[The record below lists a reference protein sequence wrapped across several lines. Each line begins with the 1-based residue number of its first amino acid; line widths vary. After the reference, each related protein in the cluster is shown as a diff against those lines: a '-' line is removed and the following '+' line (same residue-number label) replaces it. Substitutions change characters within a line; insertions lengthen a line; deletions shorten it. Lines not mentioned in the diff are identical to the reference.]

1 MSQLL
6 WHVHRLQSMSPR
18 EVAWRASRAGRSL
31 ISHGGRGA
39 ASDADLFGTP
49 EADWDAALARFR
61 ECAGRPILLDRG
73 RAAVIAREHPA
84 GVEQVI
90 AAAERVAGGRF
101 AYFGYPE
108 VTLPEP
114 IDWHYD
120 PHSKV
125 GWPVVP
131 ASRIDH
137 RTADGDPKWIWELNR
152 LQHLTWLAEAWLF
165 TGEERFGDAAF
176 RQLDSWIEQNPP
188 GIGIGWRGAFE
199 AGVRSI
205 SIAVALQG
213 LRDSPAL
220 TTERFR
226 VVVRVLAES
235 ARRCWDER
243 SRFSSANNHLVGEMA
258 GLATVAILLPDLARA
273 ESWEKDA
280 IRVLSAEAGRQ
291 ILPDGA
297 GAEQAMGYQI
307 FTSELL
313 LTVAAL
319 LTLRDGRPPPEL
331 IAAVDRSADFIA
343 ALVGDRDPEPHYG
356 DDDEGFAL
364 RLGAEPVRTAR
375 DHLGTV
381 GAVTRNTAARRVGR
395 STLSA
400 AWVNYARTEPV
411 SGVKSF
417 PEPGPRSFY
426 APHGGLVVLRAGAR
440 RLTVDVGP
448 LGYLSLAAHGHA
460 DALAVTLSID
470 GDDVIGDP
478 GTGSYYRHPD
488 WRAAHRGTRAHATV
502 CVDGLDQ
509 SVVGGPFLWTEHARV
524 RVRSVDLERCVVDAE
539 HSGYSRL
546 SQPVVH
552 RRWLIAPPDRGS
564 ILVVD
569 LIAGRGRH
577 EVRTSWPLSPSLD
590 VTPLEGGHLASRN
603 GEPILQLV
611 HGASSE
617 LIRYE
622 VRGDARLGLGWW
634 SRRLESREPAWL
646 VGGYCTGDVPVVV
659 ATVLNP
665 LDERMAWAEDLTVGV
680 RDGCLTARWRDGGA
694 ENLVEINHAIGTMT
708 KNGDVVWNR
717 SH

>member
-6 WHVHRLQSMSPR
+6 WRVRRLQTMGPR

-31 ISHGGRGA
+31 LPRSGRGETTD
-39 ASDADLFGTP
+39 SELLGTP
-49 EADWDAALARFR
+49 EPDWDAALARFR
-61 ECAGRPILLDRG
+61 ECVGRPALLDRD
-73 RAAVIAREHPA
+73 RAADIARAHPA
-84 GVEQVI
+84 AVGQVI
-90 AAAERVAGGRF
+90 AAAERVACGRF
-101 AYFGYPE
+101 SYFGHPE

-120 PHSKV
+120 PLSKV

-131 ASRIDH
+131 ASRINH

-152 LQHLTWLAEAWLF
+152 LQHLPWLAEAWLF
-165 TGEERFGDAAF
+165 TGEERFSDAAF

-188 GIGIGWRGAFE
+188 GLGIGWRGAFE

-213 LRDSPAL
+213 LRDSPGL
-220 TTERFR
+220 TTTRFR
-226 VVVRVLAES
+226 AVVRLLAES

-243 SRFSSANNHLVGEMA
+243 SQFSSANNHLVGEMA
-258 GLATVAILLPDLARA
+258 GVATVAILLPELARA

-280 IRVLSAEAGRQ
+280 IRVLSAEAARQ

-297 GAEQAMGYQI
+297 GAEQSVGYQV

-343 ALVGDRDPEPHYG
+343 ALVGDRDPAPRYG

-364 RLGAEPVRTAR
+364 RLGAEPVRTVR

-381 GAVTRNTAARRVGR
+381 AAVTRNASARRVGGT
-395 STLSA
+395 TLSG
-400 AWVNYARTEPV
+400 AWMNYARTEPV
-411 SGVKSF
+411 SGSEAV
-417 PEPGPRSFY
+417 PEPGPRSFF
-426 APHGGLVVLRAGAR
+426 APDGGLVVLRAGAR
-440 RLTVDVGP
+440 RLTMDVGP

-470 GDDVIGDP
+470 GEDVIGDP

-524 RVRSVDLERCVVDAE
+524 RVRSVDLERSVVDAE
-539 HSGYSRL
+539 HSGYGRL
-546 SQPVVH
+546 SKPVVH

-564 ILVVD
+564 VLVVD

-590 VTPLEGGHLASRN
+590 VTPVGGGHLASRN

-611 HGASSE
+611 HAASTE
-617 LIRYE
+617 LIPYE
-622 VRGDARLGLGWW
+622 VRGDARHGLGWW
-634 SRRLESREPAWL
+634 SYRLESREPSWL
-646 VGGYCTGDVPVVV
+646 VGGCCAGEVPVAV

-665 LDERMAWAEDLTVGV
+665 MDERGAWAEDLTLAV
-680 RDGCLTARWRDGGA
+680 RDGSLAVRWRDGDA
-694 ENLVEINHAIGTMT
+694 LNRVTINCAIGTT
-708 KNGDVVWNR
+708 AKNGDVVWNTL
-717 SH
+717 H

>member
-1 MSQLL
+1 ML
-6 WHVHRLQSMSPR
+6 P
-18 EVAWRASRAGRSL
+18 
-31 ISHGGRGA
+31 HGGHGA
-39 ASDADLFGTP
+39 KSDADVFGTR

-61 ECAGRPILLDRG
+61 ECAGRPALLDRD
-73 RAAVIAREHPA
+73 RAAVIARDHPA
-84 GVEQVI
+84 EVKQVI
-90 AAAERVAGGRF
+90 AAAERVAGRRF

-120 PHSKV
+120 PHSDV

-131 ASRIDH
+131 ASKIDH

-152 LQHLTWLAEAWLF
+152 LQHLSWLAEAWLF
-165 TGEERFGDAAF
+165 TGDERFADEAF

-188 GIGIGWRGAFE
+188 GIGIGWRGSFE
-199 AGVRSI
+199 AGIRSI

-220 TTERFR
+220 TTARFR
-226 VVVRVLAES
+226 AVVRVLAES

-258 GLATVAILLPDLARA
+258 GLATIAILLPDLAGSA
-273 ESWEKDA
+273 CWERDA
-280 IRVLSAEAGRQ
+280 IRVLSAEAARQ

-313 LTVAAL
+313 LTVAVL

-343 ALVGDRDPEPHYG
+343 ALVGDRDPAPRYG

-364 RLGAEPVRTAR
+364 RLGAEPLRTVR

-381 GAVTRNTAARRVGR
+381 GAVTGNTAARRVGR
-395 STLSA
+395 TTLSA
-400 AWVNYARTEPV
+400 AWMNYARTESL
-411 SGVKSF
+411 SGSEAV
-417 PEPGPRSFY
+417 PDPGPHGFF

-440 RLTVDVGP
+440 RLTADVGP

-460 DALAVTLSID
+460 DALSVTLSID
-470 GDDVIGDP
+470 GEDVIGDP

-488 WRAAHRGTRAHATV
+488 WRVAHRGTRAHATV

-524 RVRSVDLERCVVDAE
+524 RVRSVDLERGVVDAE
-539 HSGYSRL
+539 HSGYRRL
-546 SQPVVH
+546 SKPVVH
-552 RRWLIAPPDRGS
+552 RRWVVAPPDRCS
-564 ILVVD
+564 VLIVDLVV
-569 LIAGRGRH
+569 GRGRH

-590 VTPLEGGHLASRN
+590 VTPVAAGHLASRD
-603 GEPILQLV
+603 GEPVLQLV
-611 HGASSE
+611 HAASGE
-617 LIRYE
+617 LIPYE
-622 VRGDARLGLGWW
+622 VRGDAERGLGWW
-634 SRRLESREPAWL
+634 SSRLESREPSWL
-646 VGGYCTGDVPVVV
+646 VGGYCTGGVPTVV

-665 LDERMAWAEDLTVGV
+665 LDERLAWAEDLTVAV
-680 RDGCLTARWRDGGA
+680 RDGCLVARWRDKDA
-694 ENLVEINHAIGTMT
+694 ENRVTINCSMGTMA
-708 KNGDVVWNR
+708 KNGDVVWKTL
-717 SH
+717 H

>member
-1 MSQLL
+1 MFG
-6 WHVHRLQSMSPR
+6 
-18 EVAWRASRAGRSL
+18 AS
-31 ISHGGRGA
+31 
-39 ASDADLFGTP
+39 

-61 ECAGRPILLDRG
+61 ACAGRPVLLDRD
-73 RAAVIAREHPA
+73 RAAVIARTHPA
-84 GVEQVI
+84 GVRQVI
-90 AAAERVAGGRF
+90 AAAERAADRRF

-108 VTLPEP
+108 VTLSGP

-120 PHSKV
+120 PHSKI

-131 ASRIDH
+131 AAKIDH

-152 LQHLTWLAEAWLF
+152 LQHLPWLAEAWLF
-165 TGEERFGDAAF
+165 TGEERFCDEAF

-199 AGVRSI
+199 AGIRSI

-220 TTERFR
+220 TTARFR
-226 VVVRVLAES
+226 AVVRILAES
-235 ARRCWDER
+235 ARRCWAER

-258 GLATVAILLPDLARA
+258 GVATVAILFPDLACA
-273 ESWEKDA
+273 ASWEKDA
-280 IRVLSAEAGRQ
+280 IRVLSAEAERQ

-297 GAEQAMGYQI
+297 GAEQALGYQI

-343 ALVGDRDPEPHYG
+343 ALVGERDPAPRYG

-364 RLGAEPVRTAR
+364 RLDAGPVRTVR

-381 GAVTRNTAARRVGR
+381 HAVTGNTAAGR
-395 STLSA
+395 AGRTTLSA
-400 AWVNYARTEPV
+400 AWMNYARTEPL
-411 SGVKSF
+411 SGSEAA
-417 PEPGPRSFY
+417 PQTGPRGFF

-460 DALAVTLSID
+460 DALAVTMSVD
-470 GDDVIGDP
+470 GEEVIGDP
-478 GTGSYYRHPD
+478 GTGSYYGHPD

-524 RVRSVDLERCVVDAE
+524 RVRSVDLERGVVDAE
-539 HSGYSRL
+539 HSGYGRL
-546 SQPVVH
+546 AKPVVH
-552 RRWLIAPPDRGS
+552 RRWLIAPPDRNS
-564 ILVVD
+564 VVVVD

-577 EVRTSWPLSPSLD
+577 EVRTAWPLAPSLD
-590 VTPLEGGHLASRN
+590 VTAVGSGHLACRN
-603 GEPILQLV
+603 GEPIFQLV
-611 HGASSE
+611 HAASSA
-617 LIRYE
+617 LTPYGI
-622 VRGDARLGLGWW
+622 RGDAQLGLGWW
-634 SRRLESREPAWL
+634 SRRLESREPSWL
-646 VGGYCTGDVPVVV
+646 VGGYCTGDVPVVL

-665 LDERMAWAEDLTVGV
+665 LDERLVWAEDLTVAV
-680 RDGCLTARWRDGGA
+680 RDGCLVARWRDEGG
-694 ENLVEINHAIGTMT
+694 
-708 KNGDVVWNR
+708 DR
-717 SH
+717 

>member
-1 MSQLL
+1 M
-6 WHVHRLQSMSPR
+6 R
-18 EVAWRASRAGRSL
+18 
-31 ISHGGRGA
+31 
-39 ASDADLFGTP
+39 DADVFGTP

-61 ECAGRPILLDRG
+61 ECVGRPALLDRD
-73 RAAVIAREHPA
+73 RAAAIARAHPI
-84 GVEQVI
+84 GVGQVI
-90 AAAERVAGGRF
+90 AAAERVANGRF

-108 VTLPEP
+108 VALPEP

-120 PHSKV
+120 PLSKV
-125 GWPVVP
+125 GWPAVP
-131 ASRIDH
+131 ASIINH

-152 LQHLTWLAEAWLF
+152 LQHLPWLAQAWLF

-220 TTERFR
+220 TTTRFR
-226 VVVRVLAES
+226 AVVRLLAES

-258 GLATVAILLPDLARA
+258 GVATVAILLPDLARA
-273 ESWEKDA
+273 EAWEKDA
-280 IRVLSAEAGRQ
+280 IRVLSAEAVRQ

-297 GAEQAMGYQI
+297 GAEQAVGYQI

-313 LTVAAL
+313 LVVAAL

-343 ALVGDRDPEPHYG
+343 AFVGDRDPAPRYG

-364 RLGAEPVRTAR
+364 RLGTEAERSVR

-381 GAVTRNTAARRVGR
+381 GAMTRNRAARRVGR
-395 STLSA
+395 TTLSA
-400 AWVNYARTEPV
+400 AWLKYARTEPV
-411 SGVKSF
+411 SRSEAV
-417 PEPGPRSFY
+417 PAPGPRSFF
-426 APHGGLVVLRAGAR
+426 APHGGLVVLRTGAR
-440 RLTVDVGP
+440 RLTMDVGP

-470 GDDVIGDP
+470 GEDVIGDP

-488 WRAAHRGTRAHATV
+488 WRSAHRGTRAHATV

-524 RVRSVDLERCVVDAE
+524 RVRSVDLDRSVVDAE
-539 HSGYSRL
+539 HSGYGRL
-546 SQPVVH
+546 SKPVVH

-564 ILVVD
+564 ILVID
-569 LIAGRGRH
+569 LIAGQGRH

-590 VTPLEGGHLASRN
+590 VTPVEAGHLASRD

-611 HGASSE
+611 QAASSE
-617 LIRYE
+617 LVPYA

-634 SRRLESREPAWL
+634 SCRLESREPSWL
-646 VGGYCTGDVPVVV
+646 VGGKCAGDVPIVV

-665 LDERMAWAEDLTVGV
+665 MGERGAWAQDLTVAV
-680 RDGCLTARWRDGGA
+680 REGYFTVRWRDGVTK
-694 ENLVEINHAIGTMT
+694 NRVTINCAIGSTD
-708 KNGDVVWNR
+708 KNGDVVWNVIQ
-717 SH
+717 